1 MDTRDGLESREGG
14 DFFEV
19 LGRGVDGDCLACN
32 RKRRGGGRYASWVIA
47 GWGKKG
53 ISLTRLRGRRFYQ

>member
-14 DFFEV
+14 EFFEV

-32 RKRRGGGRYASWVIA
+32 GEQGVGCLFGG
-47 GWGKKG
+47 
-53 ISLTRLRGRRFYQ
+53 